1 MSTILLFI
9 GFGAQELI
17 FIVLIILLLF
27 GGKKIPE
34 LMKGFGKGVKSFRD
48 GMNDIESITKE
59 NPEKKVSE
67 KE

>member
-1 MSTILLFI
+1 
-9 GFGAQELI
+9 
-17 FIVLIILLLF
+17 
-27 GGKKIPE
+27 
-34 LMKGFGKGVKSFRD
+34 MKCFGKGVKSFRD